1 MGRGNPQQ
9 YAARHE
15 GAALVVGYA
24 PSVYQDVEAARR
36 LRPDAAMLGVKFS
49 CVLFPEIEHVWTQ
62 HLEQAKD
69 IRAKAGR
76 PVFIHGRPKQYQ
88 RNRLRWVSGRDSDL
102 DYAWPELCWV
112 YGGSGFGAALWAR
125 HGMGF
130 DEVILCG
137 VPMEHGGYA
146 PEVAAFKRPQADR
159 GRSFADIV
167 QIDRWRA
174 AIGEFTAQ
182 GKTAGIRSMSGWTR
196 DALGAPC

>member
-1 MGRGNPQQ
+1 
-9 YAARHE
+9 
-15 GAALVVGYA
+15 VVGYA

-36 LRPDAAMLGVKFS
+36 LRPDAVMLGVKYS
-49 CVLFPEIEHVWTQ
+49 CALFPEIEHVWTQ

-76 PVFIHGRPKQYQ
+76 PVLIHGRPARFQT
-88 RNRLRWVSGRDSDL
+88 RRIRWVTAGRDSDL
-102 DYAWPELCWV
+102 DFTWPELRWV

-146 PEVAAFKRPQADR
+146 PEIAAFKRPHADR
-159 GRSFADIV
+159 GRSFADV
-167 QIDRWRA
+167 SQLERWRA
-174 AIGEFTAQ
+174 AIGEFAAQ
-182 GKTAGIRSMSGWTR
+182 GKTEGIRSMSGWTR